1 MLFIIFHYS
10 FYWISAIFSFV
21 AMATKEKLSFAT
33 KTTMSASQPA
43 GHSRKFPLTLNN
55 FNLSGN
61 YNSIFV

>member
-1 MLFIIFHYS
+1 
-10 FYWISAIFSFV
+10 
-21 AMATKEKLSFAT
+21 MATKEKLSFAT